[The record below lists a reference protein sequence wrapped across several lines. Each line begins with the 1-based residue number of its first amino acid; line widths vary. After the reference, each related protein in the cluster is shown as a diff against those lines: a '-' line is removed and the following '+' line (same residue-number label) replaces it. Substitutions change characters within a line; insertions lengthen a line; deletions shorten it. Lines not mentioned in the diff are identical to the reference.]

1 MTYDPQIPLVTE
13 SPLTSASPIQINFD
27 QFAKIFSVLA
37 GGLFINHVPFNNAN
51 QGQHGAMIFQ
61 KQIADL
67 GVTQDLDVLYA
78 KDYVGKV
85 STEPQLYAQIPEFL
99 PTSLDTTNAPNTPMQ
114 LTYNSVGTAGPL
126 YYSFL
131 PGGYLVYFGMV
142 TGTNFTAYP
151 LIMSPTPKSL
161 LIAIANPN
169 TVEIN
174 SQHRPMKISTA
185 ITSNDTFFVN
195 STVGTSP
202 SPATYDFTWFAVGV
216 A

>member
-27 QFAKIFSVLA
+27 QFAKVFSVLA
-37 GGLFINHVPFNNAN
+37 GGLSRNHVPFNNAN
-51 QGQHGAMIFQ
+51 QGQHGAVIFQ
-61 KQIADL
+61 KQTADL

-85 STEPQLYAQIPEFL
+85 STEPQLYVQIPKFL
-99 PTSLDTTNAPNTPMQ
+99 PTSLDTTEAPNTPMQ
-114 LTYNSVGTAGPL
+114 LTYNSVGTAGPI
-126 YYSFL
+126 YYSFM

-142 TGTNFTAYP
+142 IGTNFTSYP
-151 LIMSPTPKSL
+151 LVMSPTPKSL

-169 TVEIN
+169 TVETN
-174 SQHRPMKISTA
+174 STHRPMKISTA

-195 STVGTSP
+195 GTP
-202 SPATYDFTWFAVGV
+202 GGPNCPAVYSFTWFAIGI

>member
-13 SPLTSASPIQINFD
+13 SPLTSASPIQVNFD
-27 QFAKIFSVLA
+27 QFAKIFSTLA
-37 GGLFINHVPFNNAN
+37 GGLFRNHVPFNNAN

-61 KQIADL
+61 KQTADL

-78 KDYVGKV
+78 KDYVGQV
-85 STEPQLYAQIPEFL
+85 STEPQLYAQIPKFL

-114 LTYNSVGTAGPL
+114 LTYNSVGMAGPL
-126 YYSFL
+126 YYSFM

-142 TGTNFTAYP
+142 IGTNLTSYS

-169 TVEIN
+169 TVETN
-174 SQHRPMKISTA
+174 SFHRPMKISTD
-185 ITSNDTFFVN
+185 ITSNTTFFVN

-202 SPATYDFTWFAVGV
+202 SPALYSFTWFAIGI